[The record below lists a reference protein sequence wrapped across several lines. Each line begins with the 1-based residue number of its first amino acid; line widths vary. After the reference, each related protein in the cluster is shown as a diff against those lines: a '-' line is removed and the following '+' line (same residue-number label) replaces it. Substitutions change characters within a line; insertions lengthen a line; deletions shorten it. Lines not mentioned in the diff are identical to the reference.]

1 MIHAVQVR
9 LYPTDVQMHYLA
21 GLFGAVRFCYNKGLD
36 LKIHYYKVKGVNL
49 HPIHDIK
56 KLLPIAKKTRKYA
69 WLADYDSMALQESVR
84 NLHTAFTRFFKKES
98 GFPHFKSRRGEQS
111 SYHCVGVSVGDGFVK
126 VPKME
131 PIKAVIHRKIDGKVK
146 SITLSMDTCGDY
158 WASIL
163 YEDDQAEAAPET
175 TVRESKMLGLDVGIE
190 TFCTCSNGKKI
201 KSPKPLKRAMKK
213 LKKAQRALSRKK
225 KGGKNREKARK
236 RLAKLH
242 RRVARV
248 RADFQ
253 HKTSRRLVD
262 ENQALIFETL
272 RIKNMM
278 KNLHLAG
285 AIADVGWGE
294 FMRQC
299 EYMAKQKGR
308 VFVKINTFFASSKTC
323 SACGHRLQTLS
334 LATREW
340 TCPHCGAHHDRDVNA
355 SLNIKQEGIRML
367 KAAGLTVLRS

>member
-1 MIHAVQVR
+1 MIHALQVR
-9 LYPTDVQMHYLA
+9 LYPTDVQKHYLA
-21 GLFGAVRFCYNKGLD
+21 GLFGAVRFCYNKGLE

-56 KLLPIAKKTRKYA
+56 KLLPIAKKSRKYG

-84 NLHTAFTRFFKKES
+84 NLHAAFSRFFKKEG

-111 SYHCVGVSVGDGFVK
+111 SYHCTNISVGDDFVK

-242 RRVARV
+242 RREWQESV
-248 RADFQ
+248 R
-253 HKTSRRLVD
+253 TS
-262 ENQALIFETL
+262 
-272 RIKNMM
+272 
-278 KNLHLAG
+278 
-285 AIADVGWGE
+285 
-294 FMRQC
+294 
-299 EYMAKQKGR
+299 
-308 VFVKINTFFASSKTC
+308 S
-323 SACGHRLQTLS
+323 
-334 LATREW
+334 TRPLDDW
-340 TCPHCGAHHDRDVNA
+340 
-355 SLNIKQEGIRML
+355 
-367 KAAGLTVLRS
+367 LTRTKH